1 MRVYQMKKS
10 CKLLMGFIL
19 VTLSLAL
26 LTCDIVN
33 PVKVDEITRNN
44 PFDSGSDEFDGVVSE
59 DRDGDGVGDFADV
72 DEIVMWMP
80 ENGST
85 IGDITPELTIKPKSK
100 ELNCTYCFLVS
111 LNPDLTSPIISV
123 PRISD

>member
-59 DRDGDGVGDFADV
+59 DRDGDGVGDLCDTCPGIPDPEQLDV
-72 DEIVMWMP
+72 DMDTFGDLCDNCPDHANPGQEDSD
-80 ENGST
+80 GDG
-85 IGDITPELTIKPKSK
+85 IGDACAE
-100 ELNCTYCFLVS
+100 
-111 LNPDLTSPIISV
+111 
-123 PRISD
+123 